1 MSEICPT
8 VLAATE
14 DDYREQM
21 AVLEPFASRIQIDL
35 GDGIFTTVSVPVG
48 DVWWPEGMTPD
59 IHLMHQR
66 PLNVLEKLLHL
77 NPRMIIFHAES
88 DDVPEC
94 IDRVRQGSVKVG
106 LALLPE
112 TSVESQKDIISQV
125 DHVLIFG
132 GKLGSF
138 GGHADL
144 SQLDKI
150 AQIDAINS
158 QVEIGWDGGANMDNV
173 VQLSEAGV
181 DVINVG
187 GAIQKANN
195 PENAYRALTRQIM
208 TLSEQ

>member
-8 VLAATE
+8 VLAATKE
-14 DDYREQM
+14 EYQEQM
-21 AVLEPFASRIQIDL
+21 GTLEPFASRIQIDL
-35 GDGIFTTVSVPVG
+35 GDGVFTTASVLVD
-48 DVWWPEGMTPD
+48 DVWWPEGITPD

-66 PLNVLEKLLHL
+66 PLLVLEKLLQL

-88 DDVPEC
+88 DDVQAC
-94 IDRVRQGSVKVG
+94 IDQLRQGSVKVG

-112 TSVESQKDIISQV
+112 TSVESQENIIAQV

-144 SQLDKI
+144 SQLNKVS
-150 AQIDAINS
+150 QIDAINS
-158 QVEIGWDGGANMDNV
+158 HIEIGWDGGANMENV
-173 VQLSEAGV
+173 ARLAEAGI